1 MRHAIPVQGRPWAA
15 LAEELQAAKAAD
27 YSWRRGRMA
36 VYFYYLDEALHRV
49 QQEAYTAFWTE
60 NGLGQRA
67 FPSLKRLEEE
77 VVGMGLSLMHA
88 PAAAGGTF
96 TSGGSESIFLSI
108 LAAREQARRERGLA
122 PGRGNIVIPD
132 SAHLTFDRACWYL
145 GLESRRIPVGEDFR
159 ADVAAMERAIDAETV
174 AIVGSAP
181 CYPFGVFDPIAALGR
196 VAGARGLWLHVDA
209 CVGGFLSPF
218 VARLGHPV
226 PEWDF
231 RVPGVTAI
239 SADIH
244 KHGMAPKGASLL
256 LVRDEALRAL
266 HRFES
271 RAWQRGPYAAYTAQG
286 TRPGGAVAAA
296 WAVMHYLGEAGYLDC
311 ARRVMEAKRAMT
323 EGIAGIQGL
332 SVLEPSD
339 LSLFVYRATDP
350 ALDIGKVAAAL
361 DARGWLPGRQQQP
374 DGMHLHLNPVHAEVV
389 EEYLADLRA
398 AVAEA
403 REGAATGRI
412 AAEARTY

>member
-1 MRHAIPVQGRPWAA
+1 MHRIPATGQPWPA
-15 LAEELQAAKAAD
+15 LKQVLQDAKAQD

-36 VYFYYLDEALHRV
+36 VYFYYLDDALSRV

-60 NGLGQRA
+60 NNLGQRA

-77 VVGMGLSLMHA
+77 VVGMGLSLMRA
-88 PAAAGGTF
+88 PDGAGGTF

-108 LAAREQARRERGLA
+108 LAARERARADRGLL

-145 GLESRRIPVGEDFR
+145 GLESRRVPVGEDFR
-159 ADVAAMERAIDAETV
+159 ADVAAMARAIDTDTIAL
-174 AIVGSAP
+174 VGSAP
-181 CYPFGVFDPIAALGR
+181 CYPFGVFDPIAAL
-196 VAGARGLWLHVDA
+196 AALAEARGLWLHVDA

-218 VARLGHPV
+218 AAKLGYPI
-226 PEWDF
+226 PDWDF
-231 RVPGVTAI
+231 SVPGVTAI

-256 LVRDEALRAL
+256 VLRDDALRRF

-271 RAWQRGPYAAYTAQG
+271 RAWQRGPYAAYTTQG

-296 WAVMHYLGEAGYLDC
+296 WAVMHYLGEDGYMDC
-311 ARRVMEAKRAMT
+311 ARRIMDAKQRMT

-339 LSLFVYRATDP
+339 LSLFVYRAIDP

-361 DARGWLPGRQQQP
+361 DRRGWLPGRQQQP
-374 DGMHLHLNPVHAEVV
+374 DGMHLHLNPVHAEVA
-389 EEYLADLRA
+389 EEYLRDLRE

-403 REGAATGRI
+403 RGTAATARVS
-412 AAEARTY
+412 AEARTY